1 MKPFFALGQFRNPCD
16 VQKYMYQMLFG
27 SKYCHHQNRAGP
39 FFCVKYFKY
48 TAEEKYKK
56 NSKKECIE
64 RSLETYTYHVYCL
77 LSSGFSHTAITVQ
90 QRKKCKIEFHD
101 YSEMIKLFVG
111 RASIRRMKSNSLK
124 SVELRMQDAGY
135 YAFPHMLFVQSFYTS
150 QLSTNMKF

>member
-1 MKPFFALGQFRNPCD
+1 MSNVKRTSRVSPVIFRNICIKCCLGLNIVTIRIEP
-16 VQKYMYQMLFG
+16 V
-27 SKYCHHQNRAGP
+27 P
-39 FFCVKYFKY
+39 FS
-48 TAEEKYKK
+48 ASNISNILLKK
-56 NSKKECIE
+56 NTRKTLKECIE

-90 QRKKCKIEFHD
+90 QRKKWKIEFHD

-150 QLSTNMKF
+150 